1 MVASTSQRI
10 SVYLI
15 YYKTDETPYCFIKGT
30 KFTIFTLPIIRVTLF
45 IPQQFS

>member
-1 MVASTSQRI
+1 MVASTLQRI

-15 YYKTDETPYCFIKGT
+15 YYKTDETPYFFIRLT

-45 IPQQFS
+45 TPQQFS